1 MANQFDIEKLINS
14 GVIANELE
22 YDRALVADRKLRML
36 AKENNH
42 FKELRIKLRNIIEQ
56 YERDQWTD
64 INIINASKIIES
76 NKAEKIAELER
87 QFIENR
93 KLEIKKKLKMYDLKQ
108 ENLSTI
114 LGHKSKTHMSELM
127 NGIKPFTLR
136 DLIIINQLLKIDMSV
151 LVPVFLS
158 QQDKSHIIEIVKK
171 LNKPKIKLQL

>member
-1 MANQFDIEKLINS
+1 MANHFDIEKLIKV
-14 GVIANELE
+14 GVITNELE
-22 YDRALVADRKLRML
+22 YDRALIADRKLRIL

-42 FKELRIKLRNIIEQ
+42 FKDLRIKLRTIIEQ

-64 INIINASKIIES
+64 INKISASKIAES
-76 NKAEKIAELER
+76 NKSEKIAELER

-93 KLEIKKKLKMYDLKQ
+93 KLEIKKKLKRYDLKQ

-136 DLIIINQLLKIDMSV
+136 DLIIINQLLKIDMRV

-158 QQDKSHIIEIVKK
+158 QKDKSQINEIVKQ
-171 LNKPKIKLQL
+171 LNKPQIKLYL